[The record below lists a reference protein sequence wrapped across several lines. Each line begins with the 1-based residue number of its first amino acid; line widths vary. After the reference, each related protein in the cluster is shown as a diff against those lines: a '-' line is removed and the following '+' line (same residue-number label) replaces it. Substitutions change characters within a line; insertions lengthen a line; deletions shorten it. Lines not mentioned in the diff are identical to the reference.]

1 MGDGTELGRVRG
13 LGSAKHGAN
22 HWWRQ
27 RITAASNLFL
37 LAWFIISMARM
48 SGFDYDAMV
57 TWVRSAWVAVPLILL
72 ILSTCWHARL
82 GLQVLIEDY
91 AEHDGRVGLL
101 VAMEFF
107 LAVIA
112 VTAIFSI
119 LRIALTPVAAV
130 AMTAAAGQ

>member
-1 MGDGTELGRVRG
+1 MGQGTELGRVRG
-13 LGSAKHGAN
+13 LGSAKHGAH

-37 LAWFIISMARM
+37 LVWFMISLTRL
-48 SGFDYDAMV
+48 SGFDYQSVHA
-57 TWVRSAWVAVPLILL
+57 WIGSAWVAVPLLL
-72 ILSTCWHARL
+72 LVISACWHARL

-91 AEHDGRVGLL
+91 AENEGRIAYIVLI
-101 VAMEFF
+101 EFF

-119 LRIALTPVAAV
+119 LRAAL
-130 AMTAAAGQ
+130 AGA

>member
-1 MGDGTELGRVRG
+1 MGQGTELGRVRG
-13 LGSAKHGAN
+13 LGSAKEGAH

-37 LAWFIISMARM
+37 LVWFLISLTRL
-48 SGFDYDAMV
+48 SGFDYDSVHA
-57 TWVRSAWVAVPLILL
+57 WIGSAWVAVPLILL
-72 ILSTCWHARL
+72 VISTCWHARL

-91 AEHDGRVGLL
+91 AENESRVAFVILI
-101 VAMEFF
+101 EFF

-119 LRIALTPVAAV
+119 LRAAL
-130 AMTAAAGQ
+130 AGA

>member
-1 MGDGTELGRVRG
+1 MGQGTELGRVRG
-13 LGSAKHGAN
+13 LGSAKEGAH

-37 LAWFIISMARM
+37 LVWFLISLTRL
-48 SGFDYDAMV
+48 SGFDYDSVHA
-57 TWVRSAWVAVPLILL
+57 WIGSAWVAVPLLL
-72 ILSTCWHARL
+72 LVISVCWHARL

-91 AEHDGRVGLL
+91 QHDEGRIVTIVLI
-101 VAMEFF
+101 EFF

-119 LRIALTPVAAV
+119 LRAAL
-130 AMTAAAGQ
+130 AGA

>member
-1 MGDGTELGRVRG
+1 MGQGTELGRVRG
-13 LGSAKHGAN
+13 LGSAKHGAH

-37 LAWFIISMARM
+37 LVWFMLSLTRL
-48 SGFDYDAMV
+48 SGFDYDSVHA
-57 TWVRSAWVAVPLILL
+57 WIGSAWVAVPLFLL
-72 ILSTCWHARL
+72 VISACWHARL

-91 AEHDGRVGLL
+91 AENESRVAFIILI
-101 VAMEFF
+101 EFF

-119 LRIALTPVAAV
+119 LRAAL
-130 AMTAAAGQ
+130 AGA

>member
-1 MGDGTELGRVRG
+1 MGQGTELGRVRG
-13 LGSAKHGAN
+13 LGSAKHGAH

-37 LAWFIISMARM
+37 LVWFLLSLTRL
-48 SGFDYDAMV
+48 SGFDYDSVHA
-57 TWVRSAWVAVPLILL
+57 WIGSAWVAVPLILL
-72 ILSTCWHARL
+72 VVSTCWHARL

-91 AEHDGRVGLL
+91 AENESRVAFIILI
-101 VAMEFF
+101 EFF

-119 LRIALTPVAAV
+119 LRAAL
-130 AMTAAAGQ
+130 AGA